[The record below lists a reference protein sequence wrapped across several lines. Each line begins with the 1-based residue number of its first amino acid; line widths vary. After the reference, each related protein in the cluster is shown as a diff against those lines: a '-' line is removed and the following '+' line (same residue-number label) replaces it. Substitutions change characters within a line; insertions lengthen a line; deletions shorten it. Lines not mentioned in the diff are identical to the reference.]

1 MDENPTTQT
10 DAPVRETAETPQPNE
25 PTLTTDQVSQ
35 EPASTTETAEE
46 ATVASPEP
54 AVVQEEEEEQQT
66 FQQVPAVAPIDFS
79 QLQADENGLIDP
91 NALAGAINQRIA
103 QAEQNASA
111 RAQQIYAEQEQEK
124 RLWDKAYEK
133 YPDLKT
139 DKELNSLVQQARI
152 GEATDL
158 LSRSNDPA
166 SVKLP
171 TPGQVADKL
180 FKRIGTAKTEG
191 MQQATTNTVVQKSAQ
206 LETASRKSDDGAET
220 VQQARANLNNPNK
233 EVANKARNELLRKYL
248 GWE

>member
-1 MDENPTTQT
+1 MDENPQTQT
-10 DAPVRETAETPQPNE
+10 DVQAPTEQPVEQPQPNE
-25 PTLTTDQVSQ
+25 PTLTTEVQETAPEEPVTETQ
-35 EPASTTETAEE
+35 EPVSTETP
-46 ATVASPEP
+46 V
-54 AVVQEEEEEQQT
+54 EEEEEQQAY
-66 FQQVPAVAPIDFS
+66 QQVAPVPPIDFS
-79 QLQADENGLIDP
+79 QLPADENGLIDP
-91 NALAGAINQRIA
+91 NALASVINQRIA
-103 QAEQNASA
+103 QAEQNASQ

-133 YPDLKT
+133 FPDLKT
-139 DKELNSLVQQARI
+139 DKELNNLVQQARI

-158 LSRSNDPA
+158 LSRSTDPA

-171 TPGQVADKL
+171 TPAQVAEKL

-206 LETASRKSDDGAET
+206 LETAGRKSDDGAET

-233 EVANKARNELLRKYL
+233 EVANKARSELLRKYL